1 MRYHLNNS
9 NDKNWNSWLRCK
21 PLLLCTQ
28 TQKMDDTRT
37 PCAARMV
44 RQMTCIRQQYINT
57 FHNYWDLTT
66 VHNHEHN
73 SNQTWIHTS
82 PAWASALRRTGLPW
96 KEAIWE
102 TKLTKQHFSNSVPF
116 ANSMIPCLAF
126 LRYDLCHLILWNP
139 TPCVVFLS
147 EIFLNSISPL
157 SCPLTFLDA
166 RILDQ
171 GLHT

>member
-1 MRYHLNNS
+1 MIKIETHDFAASHCFCVLKHKRWKTPEHHVLLVRCG
-9 NDKNWNSWLRCK
+9 KWL
-21 PLLLCTQ
+21 
-28 TQKMDDTRT
+28 
-37 PCAARMV
+37 AYV
-44 RQMTCIRQQYINT
+44 NIYINT

-66 VHNHEHN
+66 VHNREYN

-126 LRYDLCHLILWNP
+126 LRYGLCHFFCETLP
-139 TPCVVFLS
+139 PVFFLS
-147 EIFLNSISPL
+147 EIFFSSISPP